1 MALYFSTLF
10 QFCFK
15 NVTGSGFPTLMEGQT
30 KREKRERERTELKM
44 LFEWTRCCVRSWRA
58 VSGTQTAVYDQ
69 KQSWREREQQRDG
82 GFAGQCVWL
91 AGCSVR
97 GECLTEWRSWNA
109 SVDVQLRQGSV
120 YGHMTRYMM
129 LYMHLRLTQ
138 HQTSRPFQC
147 ARQHTE
153 ALGAVRQHVFFF
165 TKPIRSFPKK
175 RHRMASKLTGVTRRP
190 WKWCKPAISSG

>member
-1 MALYFSTLF
+1 MYGAIKMMFFLIDFFVLYDFVEHNLSHHIQLRQKKVSFFDFVKLVFFILFLAMALYFSTLF

-82 GFAGQCVWL
+82 GFAGQCV
-91 AGCSVR
+91 
-97 GECLTEWRSWNA
+97 
-109 SVDVQLRQGSV
+109 
-120 YGHMTRYMM
+120 
-129 LYMHLRLTQ
+129 
-138 HQTSRPFQC
+138 
-147 ARQHTE
+147 
-153 ALGAVRQHVFFF
+153 
-165 TKPIRSFPKK
+165 
-175 RHRMASKLTGVTRRP
+175 
-190 WKWCKPAISSG
+190 